1 VGRLSIKIRDAKA
14 RAEVED
20 SFRKTIGQLLGGAAV
35 LFGGG
40 FAYLQFVQQQQ
51 SSHDLLISN
60 QVSKGFEQLGSDK
73 VVVRLGGI
81 YALEGVMNT
90 SEQYRRS
97 VLEALCAFVRN
108 GTKDGSDRSPATD
121 IQAAL
126 IVIGRRRP
134 GGAGVV
140 DLTGAHLAKADLRK
154 VNMSRADMIGAD
166 LSGADLSD
174 ADLSDANMTNDLM
187 RNSNLTGADLK
198 RGWLGGADLSGAKLS
213 IAKLDGANMGDADL
227 HHADL
232 GVAHVNRASLLRAK
246 LIGAK
251 LIAADLLDSDLTG
264 ADLSDADLRGAV
276 ISQPQLDKACGTG
289 AKLDPG
295 LILKPCASP
304 K

>member
-1 VGRLSIKIRDAKA
+1 VTVRVSTGPQSTGRRGTLLGRCALLKEPPSRSRFVNHGPTFSRAKPLWQASHTGRL
-14 RAEVED
+14 
-20 SFRKTIGQLLGGAAV
+20 
-35 LFGGG
+35 
-40 FAYLQFVQQQQ
+40 
-51 SSHDLLISN
+51 
-60 QVSKGFEQLGSDK
+60 
-73 VVVRLGGI
+73 
-81 YALEGVMNT
+81 
-90 SEQYRRS
+90 RS